1 MLSYEEALTRIL
13 ARAQCLPAERV
24 ALEDAAGRTLAEDLV
39 ASQPMPAFNYS
50 AMDGY
55 AITSSDYAGAGP
67 FRATIIGESQT
78 GHATPSFQAGSACRI
93 FTGAELPAGSNAV
106 IPQEDVRLSA
116 TGIEW
121 TEAVPAFRHVRR
133 MGEDLAKGAV
143 ALSQGS
149 RLTSARLALTAALDH
164 GVVAVNRRPRV
175 VVLCTGDELR
185 PAGSETR
192 ANSIPES
199 NAISIVTL
207 AASAGAQ
214 VRVAPLVPDDVQA
227 AERALRDALLET
239 DVLVTVGGASVGDH
253 DVVRDALQRAGAELD
268 FWKVSIRPG
277 KPLIFG
283 SARNTLILGLPGNPV
298 SAQVTFTLFGLP
310 LLRALQGS
318 NRPMPQFL
326 RVPLGAAIQQKPGRT
341 GFYRAEIVDG
351 HVFPIANQ
359 ASGAPSSMASAD
371 ALVMVPADSEGFPE
385 GELVSV
391 LLLGN

>member
-1 MLSYEEALTRIL
+1 MLSFEEALARIL
-13 ARAQCLPAERV
+13 SKAQGLPAERV
-24 ALEDAAGRTLAEDLV
+24 ALEEAAGRTLAEDLV
-39 ASQPMPAFNYS
+39 ASLPMPAFNYS

-55 AITSSDYAGAGP
+55 AIASSDYVGVGP
-67 FRATIIGESQT
+67 FRAPVNGESQT
-78 GHATPSFQAGSACRI
+78 GHATPSFEAGSACRI
-93 FTGAELPAGSNAV
+93 FTGAELPARTDAV

-116 TGIEW
+116 TEIEW

-133 MGEDLAKGAV
+133 MGEDLAQGAV
-143 ALSQGS
+143 ALTQGS
-149 RLTSARLALTAALDH
+149 RLTSARLGLCAALDR
-164 GVVAVNRRPRV
+164 GDVLVSRRPKV

-185 PAGSETR
+185 QAGSKPR

-199 NAISIVTL
+199 NAISIVTM

-214 VRVAPLVPDDVQA
+214 VRVAPLVPDDVNA
-227 AERALRDALLET
+227 VERALEDAFLDA

-253 DVVRDALQRAGAELD
+253 DVVRDAMQRAGAELD

-326 RVPLGAAIQQKPGRT
+326 RVPLGATIQQNPGRT
-341 GFYRAEIVDG
+341 GFYRAEIIDG
-351 HVFPIANQ
+351 NVFPIANQ
-359 ASGAPSSMASAD
+359 ASGAPKSMASAD
-371 ALVMVPADSEGFPE
+371 ALVMVPADSVGFSK
-385 GELVSV
+385 GELCSV
-391 LLLGN
+391 LLLSS